1 MPTPQEQ
8 LDDLKDQYEACA
20 ASAEGIFRSSAED
33 VLLARPGV
41 MRWSAA
47 ECIVHLNLTA
57 DAFLDRVQPLLAD
70 LRDKDERAA
79 RPYRMTLFAKL
90 LNYTLDPP
98 VHLKFPTS
106 APFRPQECARAA
118 DVFSRFARYQN
129 EFLGVIHSAAG
140 LAIDRRK
147 IVSPF
152 AKQVRYNLYDTLV
165 IAASHQRRHLWQARQ
180 AIHAVRNAGAV
191 RAI

>member
-1 MPTPQEQ
+1 
-8 LDDLKDQYEACA
+8 
-20 ASAEGIFRSSAED
+20 
-33 VLLARPGV
+33 

-57 DAFLDRVQPLLAD
+57 DAFLDRLHPLLSD
-70 LRDKDERAA
+70 LREKDERAG
-79 RPYRMTLFAKL
+79 RPYRMSLFARL

-98 VHLKFPTS
+98 VRLKFPTS
-106 APFRPQECARAA
+106 APFQPQECARAG
-118 DVFSRFARYQN
+118 DVFSRFGRYQH
-129 EFLGVIHSAAG
+129 EFLGVIHASSG

-147 IVSPF
+147 LVSPF

-180 AIHAVRNAGAV
+180 AIHAVRNLNVA